1 MRRSRYVKP
10 LTMHAERPSSAAA
23 TAIPSAPAPAASSA
37 SGAASTAA
45 SATAPIDEAAVRA
58 VDRALAALRRGE
70 VVAIETADGTVG
82 AAVSVE
88 SVALDAV
95 ERLKAL
101 TGGSPRLVVTRR
113 RAMVLGLAD
122 ARPVP
127 ASGDGSLGEG
137 FGAMALDRPGGL
149 SADQAHALAD
159 PEQHPLAQGR
169 LPAGLTAAD
178 ACPGSREATAVDL
191 ARLARLLP
199 AAITADLPPAADAG
213 AGAASAADW
222 AAEHDL
228 LLVRATDV
236 ADYRVHVVR
245 TLRLVAD
252 ARVPLVGSENTRI
265 YAFRPADGGP
275 EHLAIVI
282 GDPDPEQ
289 PVLTRLHSE
298 CFTGDLLG
306 SLRCDC
312 GDQLRGAIA
321 EIARH
326 GSGVLLYLAQ
336 EGRGIGLVNKLRA
349 YRIQDSGFDTVDA
362 NEILGFEADERVY
375 LPAAEMLRQ
384 LGFPAVRLMTNNPEK
399 LRQLARCGI
408 AVVERVA
415 HVFPANGHN
424 DAYLRTKAER
434 SGHMF

>member
-1 MRRSRYVKP
+1 M
-10 LTMHAERPSSAAA
+10 
-23 TAIPSAPAPAASSA
+23 
-37 SGAASTAA
+37 
-45 SATAPIDEAAVRA
+45 RA

-88 SVALDAV
+88 SVALDTV
-95 ERLKAL
+95 DRLKAL
-101 TGGSPRLVVTRR
+101 TGGTPRLAVTRR
-113 RAMVLGLAD
+113 RAVVLGLTA
-122 ARPVP
+122 AGAAQP
-127 ASGDGSLGEG
+127 ASDIANDQAPGAAAEA
-137 FGAMALDRPGGL
+137 FGAMTLDRPDGL
-149 SADQAHALAD
+149 TADQAHALAD
-159 PEQHPLAQGR
+159 PEQYPQAQDA
-169 LPAGLTAAD
+169 LPAGLTATE
-178 ACPGSREATAVDL
+178 ACPGSREAAAVDL

-199 AAITADLPPAADAG
+199 AAITADLPAPPADSAPVN
-213 AGAASAADW
+213 AADW

-228 LLVRATDV
+228 LLVRASDV
-236 ADYRVHVVR
+236 ADYRVYVVR
-245 TLRLVAD
+245 TLRRVAD

-282 GDPDPEQ
+282 GDPDPTQ
-289 PVLTRLHSE
+289 PVLARLHSE

-321 EIARH
+321 EIARQ

-349 YRIQDSGFDTVDA
+349 YRIQDRGFDTVDA

-384 LGFPAVRLMTNNPEK
+384 LGFDSVRLMTNNPEK

-415 HVFPANGHN
+415 HIFPANGHN
-424 DAYLRTKAER
+424 EAYLRTKAER

>member
-1 MRRSRYVKP
+1 
-10 LTMHAERPSSAAA
+10 MHAERRPD
-23 TAIPSAPAPAASSA
+23 THPL
-37 SGAASTAA
+37 
-45 SATAPIDEAAVRA
+45 IDEAAVRA

-88 SVALDAV
+88 SVPLDAV

-101 TGGSPRLVVTRR
+101 TGGVPTLAVTRR
-113 RAMVLGLAD
+113 RAIVLGLAAD
-122 ARPVP
+122 TDDTAPGVV
-127 ASGDGSLGEG
+127 ALGC
-137 FGAMALDRPGGL
+137 AGGL
-149 SADQAHALAD
+149 TADQAHALAD
-159 PEQHPLAQGR
+159 PEHRPDNAT
-169 LPAGLTAAD
+169 LPAGLTATVMPVD
-178 ACPGSREATAVDL
+178 TREAAAVDL

-199 AAITADLPPAADAG
+199 AAITARVVSKGKDAAVPD
-213 AGAASAADW
+213 AADW

-228 LLVRATDV
+228 LLVRARDV

-245 TLRLVAD
+245 TLRRVAD
-252 ARVPLVGSENTRI
+252 ARVPLSGAENTRI
-265 YAFRPADGGP
+265 HAFRPADGGP

-282 GDPDPEQ
+282 GDPDPDQ
-289 PVLTRLHSE
+289 PVLARLHSE

-321 EIARH
+321 EIARQ

-349 YRIQDSGFDTVDA
+349 YRIQDRGFDTVDA

-384 LGFPAVRLMTNNPEK
+384 LGFSAVRLMTNNPEK
-399 LRQLARCGI
+399 LRQLTRCGI

-415 HVFPANGHN
+415 HIFPANGHN
-424 DAYLRTKAER
+424 EAYLRTKAER